1 MLQNYRGAPRGQ
13 IIRLQQRAAQVA
25 FALGLNYSAQQ
36 IVNLVYRYG
45 PRVVEHLRYQA
56 RHPGS
61 TSSLEQRV
69 GPEPMEIATPAQM
82 AQRRKSVGPVGPS
95 KRMNFGN
102 PAPAGVQQLTYHK
115 RKYGRKKKVNIIS
128 RLAKSL
134 KETEIDMICRWQSI
148 TSPQPTAQTMLSR
161 YLSNYKDVSGVLYT
175 SAYCFNYTA
184 LGRTPNQDWKN
195 IPMYRLTKNTAADKS
210 VQSWNWI
217 VEEGTKNNADGLT
230 AATEWQLEHYE
241 FLGFNTDSVNYRHD
255 WTDFK
260 IMFQGTTKYPV
271 RFHVYR
277 VKFLLDALAPLRH
290 YLDASNVDTA
300 FDEAEADS
308 DNFNEADYFW
318 ERFMEPKIVHP
329 FAGTKKTGLMAR
341 KHLKIISHEV
351 MNLGSEVTISS
362 DVQPL
367 QHIHSMFIRNGKY
380 YKNESAKQVEADLMP
395 VNVVGPPATVTV
407 GIKGDGRVGYSN
419 TNEALA
425 LTPYVLDRSQDE
437 YVLIVAENYQQTGNF
452 YDPVK
457 TQDATNTPS
466 FDIRV
471 RSKYTMFQK

>member
-13 IIRLQQRAAQVA
+13 IIRLQARATQLAI
-25 FALGLNYSAQQ
+25 ALGLNYSTQQ

-45 PRVVEHLRYQA
+45 PRVVEHLRNQA
-56 RHPGS
+56 RNPGS
-61 TSSLEQRV
+61 TSSLERGF
-69 GPEPMEIATPAQM
+69 GPEPMDIATPAQM
-82 AQRRKSVGPVGPS
+82 GPRRKFVGPVGPS

-102 PAPAGVQQLTYHK
+102 PAPAGIQQLTYHK

-148 TSPQPTAQTMLSR
+148 TSPQPTAQSMLSR
-161 YLSNYKDVSGVLYT
+161 YLSNYKDAAGVLFT
-175 SAYCFNYTA
+175 SAYCFNYSA
-184 LGRTPNQDWKN
+184 LGRIPNQNWKN
-195 IPMYRLTKNTAADKS
+195 IPMYRLTKNTTVDKA
-210 VQSWNWI
+210 VQSWDWI
-217 VEEGTKNNADGLT
+217 VEAGAKNNADGT
-230 AATEWQLEHYE
+230 TPAFEWQLEHYE
-241 FLGFNTDSVNYRHD
+241 GGFDPDGVNYRHD
-255 WTDFK
+255 WSDVK

-277 VKFLLDALAPLRH
+277 VRFLLDALAPRRH
-290 YLDASNVDTA
+290 YLNAAGVDTT
-300 FDEAEADS
+300 FDSAEPDS
-308 DNFNEADYFW
+308 ENFNEADYFW

-380 YKNESAKQVEADLMP
+380 YKNQSAVQVEADLMP
-395 VNVVGPPATVTV
+395 ITVGPVTKV
-407 GIKGDGRVGYSN
+407 GIKGDGHVGYSN
-419 TNEALA
+419 TNEVSTV
-425 LTPYVLDRSQDE
+425 TPYVVDRSQDE
-437 YVLIVAENYQQTGNF
+437 YVMIVAENYQQTGDF
-452 YDPVK
+452 YEPVIE
-457 TQDATNTPS
+457 QDATNSPS

-471 RSKYTMFQK
+471 RSKYTVFQK